1 MGLAESP
8 FLQACAGRIP
18 SRTPV
23 WILRQAGR
31 YLPEYRAVRSRFPD
45 FLSFIRT
52 PEACAEVTRQPVDIL
67 GVDAAILFSDILTV
81 LPPLGFDLAFR
92 EGEGPRISN
101 PLRSGDGR
109 ELPLFDPVAELGY
122 VHDAV
127 RACRAA
133 LPPQTP
139 LIGFA
144 GAPWTV
150 ACYAVDG
157 GGGKEFSRTRAWLHS
172 DPSGFAKVLERIA
185 DVTADHLA
193 AQAEAGCQALQIF
206 ESWGGIVAPSDYRRV
221 ILPSVE
227 RLIARL
233 RERTDVPVIFY
244 CNGAST
250 LLGVLDGLEAN
261 VIAIDWR
268 MSLSVARAHVGPRTL
283 QGNFDPCLLHAS
295 HDAIRKAVSLAH
307 AQAAGGPWI
316 ANLGHGIMPDAP
328 VAGLKALVDAVH
340 ALPPVVAEIED

>member
-1 MGLAESP
+1 MGLVESP

-109 ELPLFDPVAELGY
+109 ELPRFDPSVELRY

-127 RACRAA
+127 RACRAN
-133 LPPQTP
+133 LPDSTP

-172 DPSGFAKVLERIA
+172 DPTGFAKVLEVIA

-221 ILPSVE
+221 ILPSIE

-261 VIAIDWR
+261 VMAIDWR
-268 MSLSVARAHVGPRTL
+268 MSLSVARAHVGSMTL
-283 QGNFDPCLLHAS
+283 QGNFDPCLLHAPE
-295 HDAIRKAVSLAH
+295 DTIKKAVSLAH